1 MRTDTALS
9 APALSADQLL
19 ILATAA
25 RRSDRLVE
33 PRPAGLR
40 ARGAVRRR
48 LLAALLERSLVE
60 EPPTKDEVDEGLA
73 WRRDE
78 RGRHRALRLTPAGLA
93 AVAGPAA
100 GRPDAGAGE
109 GRAGRRGAKRASPR
123 AERRTA
129 PKHGGQLGENG
140 AYAAELGQRPV
151 GKLGR
156 VLEAVGAAGG
166 ATLAELVLLT
176 GWRPHTTRAALTR
189 LRQRGH
195 ALERLDL
202 DGRRA
207 YRLGTAR

>member
-1 MRTDTALS
+1 MRTDTT
-9 APALSADQLL
+9 ALSADQLL
-19 ILATAA
+19 ILGTAA
-25 RRSDRLVE
+25 RRRDRLVV

-48 LLAALLERSLVE
+48 LLAALLERGLAE
-60 EPPTKDEVDEGLA
+60 ERPTKDEGLA
-73 WRRDE
+73 WRPDE

-100 GRPDAGAGE
+100 DPDAGGGG
-109 GRAGRRGAKRASPR
+109 GRAGARAARRSSPKSGKLAAPEREAQTREDGAAAPAHGPR
-123 AERRTA
+123 PR
-129 PKHGGQLGENG
+129 
-140 AYAAELGQRPV
+140 

-156 VLEAVGAAGG
+156 VLDAVGAAGG
-166 ATLAELVLLT
+166 ATLAELAGIT

-202 DGRRA
+202 DGRKA
-207 YRLGTAR
+207 YRLGAAR